1 MPQSIKELML
11 EKLNQAYSAE
21 QIALQTMPQL
31 AQAST
36 SPQLKQAFEI
46 HIAETEQQ
54 VVRLEQAASAMGI
67 QAQGAR
73 CEAMDGLA
81 AEGQRLIAEN
91 PPGPLL
97 DVLIVCAAQAI
108 EHHEIAAYG
117 TMRSLATALGMDD
130 VAELM
135 SETLE
140 EEKATDEKL
149 TALAETEINPAALE
163 LAA

>member
-1 MPQSIKELML
+1 MGM
-11 EKLNQAYSAE
+11 QAE
-21 QIALQTMPQL
+21 
-31 AQAST
+31 
-36 SPQLKQAFEI
+36 
-46 HIAETEQQ
+46 
-54 VVRLEQAASAMGI
+54 
-67 QAQGAR
+67 GAP

-97 DVLIVCAAQAI
+97 DVLIICAAQAI

-117 TMRSLATALGMDD
+117 TMRSLATALGLDN

-140 EEKATDEKL
+140 EEKATDETL
-149 TALAETEINPAALE
+149 TALAETEINPAALQ

>member
-1 MPQSIKELML
+1 MPQSVEDLMV
-11 EKLNQAYSAE
+11 EKLNQAYRAE
-21 QIALQTMPQL
+21 QMALQIMPQL
-31 AQAST
+31 AQASS

-54 VVRLEQAASAMGI
+54 VARLEQAASVMGV
-67 QAQGAR
+67 QAEGAP

-117 TMRSLATALGMDD
+117 TMRSLATALGMEN
-130 VAELM
+130 VANLM
-135 SETLE
+135 GETLD
-140 EEKATDEKL
+140 EEKATDETL
-149 TALAETEINPAALE
+149 TALAETEINPTALQ

>member
-1 MPQSIKELML
+1 MPQSVEDLMV
-11 EKLNQAYSAE
+11 EKLNQAYRAE
-21 QIALQTMPQL
+21 QMALQIMPQL
-31 AQAST
+31 AQASS

-54 VVRLEQAASAMGI
+54 VARLEQAASVMGV
-67 QAQGAR
+67 QAEGAP

-117 TMRSLATALGMDD
+117 TMRSLATALGMEN
-130 VAELM
+130 VANLM
-135 SETLE
+135 GETLD
-140 EEKATDEKL
+140 EEKATDETL
-149 TALAETEINPAALE
+149 TALAETEINPAALQ